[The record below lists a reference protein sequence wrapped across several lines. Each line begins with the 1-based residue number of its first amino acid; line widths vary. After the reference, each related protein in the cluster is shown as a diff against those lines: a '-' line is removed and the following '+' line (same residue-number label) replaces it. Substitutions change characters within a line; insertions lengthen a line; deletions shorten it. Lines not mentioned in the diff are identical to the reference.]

1 MSSTGAP
8 NLQVIP
14 KTDSAPD
21 RWRILA
27 TLAVAE
33 LLGMALW
40 FTGSAVG
47 PQLRAQWGLSAAGVA
62 WLTTSVQLGFVV
74 GTALSA
80 VLNIA
85 DIIPARKL
93 FALAAICG
101 AIANAPMAFATSLP
115 IVYLSRFLAGCCLA
129 GVYPP
134 AMKMASTWFRA
145 RRGLAVGTIVG
156 ALTIGKASPYLAQ
169 AFPSATVSG
178 VTLLASCSAILAAAI
193 VWIGYSDG
201 PYEFPSRPFEWS
213 RVAEVFRVREYRL
226 ATGGY
231 LGHMGELYSFWTWIP
246 AFLAASD
253 AEHAL
258 TTRGTANPRLSAI
271 IAFGVIAVGGVGCI
285 WGGLVADR
293 IGRAR
298 LVTWAMAA
306 SGTCALL
313 IGLAYGHSWWLL
325 APVALVWGFFVIADS
340 AQFSVLVTEQVPTHA
355 VGTALTLQV
364 SMGFLLTT
372 ITIQIIPPLVSAV
385 GWHYTFP
392 ILAIGPALGIASI
405 RRLTK
410 SLKGKS
416 PGAADLAHD
425 VGGNR

>member
-1 MSSTGAP
+1 MTKSISTAP
-8 NLQVIP
+8 ELANPTAESGGL
-14 KTDSAPD
+14 
-21 RWRILA
+21 RWRMLA

-47 PQLRAQWGLSAAGVA
+47 PQLRAAWGLSTGQVA
-62 WLTTSVQLGFVV
+62 WLTTSVQLGFVF

-80 VLNIA
+80 VLNLA
-85 DIIPARKL
+85 DIFPARKL
-93 FALAAICG
+93 FAASAVLGALA
-101 AIANAPMAFATSLP
+101 NTPMAFATALP
-115 IVYLSRFLAGCCLA
+115 LVYASRFLAGCCLA

-134 AMKMASTWFRA
+134 AMKMAATWFKA
-145 RRGLAVGTIVG
+145 QRGLAVGTIVG

-169 AFPSATVSG
+169 AFPSATVQV
-178 VTLLASCSAILAAAI
+178 VTMLASFSAIVAATI
-193 VWIGYSDG
+193 VWTFYKDG
-201 PYEFPSRPFEWS
+201 PFEFPARPFAWS
-213 RVAEVFRVREYRL
+213 RVSQVFRVREYRL

-258 TTRGTANPRLSAI
+258 ATNSTAHPRVAAL
-271 IAFGVIAVGGVGCI
+271 IAFGVIAVGGIGCI

-306 SGTCALL
+306 SGACALL

-325 APVALVWGFFVIADS
+325 APVALTWGFFVIADS
-340 AQFSVLVTEQVPTHA
+340 AQFSVLITEQVPAHA
-355 VGTALTLQV
+355 VGTALTMQV

-372 ITIQIIPPLVSAV
+372 ITIQIIPPLVNAV
-385 GWHYTFP
+385 GWRYTFP

-405 RRLTK
+405 RRLSQ
-410 SLKGKS
+410 SLRTQS
-416 PGAADLAHD
+416 VD
-425 VGGNR
+425 VVNGPHNAVR

>member
-1 MSSTGAP
+1 MAGDAVGDTA
-8 NLQVIP
+8 VD
-14 KTDSAPD
+14 TAVA
-21 RWRILA
+21 RWRMLA
-27 TLAVAE
+27 TLAIAE

-47 PQLRAQWGLSAAGVA
+47 PQLKAAWGLSTSEVA
-62 WLTTSVQLGFVV
+62 WLTTSVQLGFVF

-80 VLNIA
+80 ILNLA
-85 DIIPARKL
+85 DIFPARKL
-93 FALAAICG
+93 FAVAAVCG
-101 AIANAPMAFATSLP
+101 AIANTPMAFATSLSL
-115 IVYLSRFLAGCCLA
+115 VYASRFVAGCCLA

-134 AMKMASTWFRA
+134 AMKMAATWFKA

-169 AFPSATVSG
+169 AFPSATVRM
-178 VTLLASCSAILAAAI
+178 VTMLASASALLAATI
-193 VWIGYSDG
+193 VWYAYRDG
-201 PYEFPSRPFEWS
+201 PYEFPARPFAWS
-213 RVAEVFRVREYRL
+213 RVAQVLRVREYRL

-258 TTRGTANPRLSAI
+258 ATHGSANSRLSAI
-271 IAFGVIAVGGVGCI
+271 IAFGVIAVGGAGCV
-285 WGGLVADR
+285 WGGLVADK

-306 SGTCALL
+306 SGSCALL

-325 APVALVWGFFVIADS
+325 APIALVWGFFVIADS

-385 GWHYTFP
+385 GWRYTFP

-405 RRLTK
+405 RRLTQ
-410 SLKGKS
+410 SRREHSIAGTNA
-416 PGAADLAHD
+416 PND
-425 VGGNR
+425 VTGNG

>member
-1 MSSTGAP
+1 MSLTGVASEKTIPEGDFAP
-8 NLQVIP
+8 
-14 KTDSAPD
+14 A
-21 RWRILA
+21 RWRMLA
-27 TLAVAE
+27 TLATAE

-47 PQLRAQWGLSAAGVA
+47 PQLRTMLGLTASEVA
-62 WLTTSVQLGFVV
+62 WLTTSVQLGFVF
-74 GTALSA
+74 GTAFSA
-80 VLNIA
+80 LLNFA
-85 DIIPARKL
+85 DIFPARKL
-93 FALAAICG
+93 FAIAAVCG
-101 AIANAPMAFATSLP
+101 AIANLPMAFATSLP
-115 IVYLSRFLAGCCLA
+115 IIYASRFLAGCFLA

-134 AMKMASTWFRA
+134 AMKMASTWFKA

-169 AFPSATVSG
+169 AFPSATVSI
-178 VTLLASCSAILAAAI
+178 VTLLASCSALLAAVI
-193 VWIGYSDG
+193 IWIGYSDG
-201 PYEFPSRPFEWS
+201 PYEFPARPFAWS
-213 RVAEVFRVREYRL
+213 RVAQVFRVREYRL

-253 AEHAL
+253 TEHAL
-258 TTRGTANPRLSAI
+258 ATHGTANSRLSAI
-271 IAFGVIAVGGVGCI
+271 IAFGVIAVGGAGCI
-285 WGGLVADR
+285 WGGIVADR

-306 SGTCALL
+306 SGACALL
-313 IGLAYGHSWWLL
+313 IGFAYGHSWWLV
-325 APVALVWGFFVIADS
+325 APVALAWGFFVIADS

-372 ITIQIIPPLVSAV
+372 ITIQIIPPLVNAV
-385 GWHYTFP
+385 GWRYTFP

-405 RRLTK
+405 QRLRKLIRSK
-410 SLKGKS
+410 SMA
-416 PGAADLAHD
+416 AADLAHNG
-425 VGGNR
+425 GGNR